1 MSICHTTY
9 KTNKYC
15 LLILEIV
22 GFTSINMNFIVSFA
36 YLSSKRTNNFE
47 WALNK
52 VKGLFV
58 KDYVL
63 SQVIVNDRD
72 LAFMNAL
79 ETVFS
84 SSINLLCV
92 FHIIKNV
99 KAKCKILVDK
109 AEEWQNIM
117 DVWELLL

>member
-1 MSICHTTY
+1 MNSI
-9 KTNKYC
+9 
-15 LLILEIV
+15 V
-22 GFTSINMNFIVSFA
+22 AFA

-63 SQVIVNDRD
+63 PQVIVNDRG